1 MSAWLTNFWALY
13 LVPAL
18 DILLVAFIC
27 YRIIRLVQGTVA
39 VQVIRGLIVLAGLTF
54 LATQVLHLP
63 ALGWLLRKFWL
74 AGALA
79 FVVIFQPELRAAIA
93 ALGGPR
99 RDGAKGTAAPATPG
113 APPAPPQPAQS
124 STDEIETRLIALGV
138 AILLWFYVT
147 R

>member
-1 MSAWLTNFWALY
+1 MSAWLTNLWTLY

-27 YRIIRLVQGTVA
+27 HRIIRLVRGTVA
-39 VQVIRGLIVLAGLTF
+39 AQVIRGLIVLAGLTF
-54 LATQVLHLP
+54 LATQVLHL
-63 ALGWLLRKFWL
+63 AVLGWMLRKFWL
-74 AGALA
+74 AGAVA

-93 ALGGPR
+93 ALGGPH
-99 RDGAKGTAAPATPG
+99 RDGAKGTAAPA
-113 APPAPPQPAQS
+113 PPQPASS
-124 STDEIETRLIALGV
+124 STDEIETRLIALGL

>member
-1 MSAWLTNFWALY
+1 MSAWLTNLWTLY

-39 VQVIRGLIVLAGLTF
+39 AQVIRGLIVLAGLTF
-54 LATQVLHLP
+54 LATQVLHLA

-74 AGALA
+74 AGAVA

-99 RDGAKGTAAPATPG
+99 RDGAKGTAAPGT
-113 APPAPPQPAQS
+113 PQPAAS
-124 STDEIETRLIALGV
+124 ATDEIETRLIALGV

>member
-1 MSAWLTNFWALY
+1 MSAWLMNLWTGY
-13 LVPAL
+13 LVHML

-27 YRIIRLVQGTVA
+27 YRVIRLVQGTVA
-39 VQVIRGLIVLAGLTF
+39 AQVIRGLIVLAGLTF

-63 ALGWLLRKFWL
+63 ALGWLLHKFWL
-74 AGALA
+74 AGAVA

-93 ALGGPR
+93 ALGAPR
-99 RDGAKGTAAPATPG
+99 RGGEKKAVERE
-113 APPAPPQPAQS
+113 S
-124 STDEIETRLIALGV
+124 STGHAGSGSADEVETRLIALGL

>member
-1 MSAWLTNFWALY
+1 MRAWLTNLWTLY
-13 LVPAL
+13 RVPVL

-39 VQVIRGLIVLAGLTF
+39 AQVIRGLIVLAGLTF
-54 LATQVLHLP
+54 LATQVLHLA

-74 AGALA
+74 AGAVA

-99 RDGAKGTAAPATPG
+99 RDGAKGTAASGT
-113 APPAPPQPAQS
+113 PPAPQPAVPA
-124 STDEIETRLIALGV
+124 TDETETRLIALGV